1 MLNIEKTLH
10 GSDGGAD
17 VSDLNGPTVLDE
29 TNPVEVVKYLES
41 LAPGVRFFAS
51 DSPELQDFLESR
63 NGHVVSLED
72 SSTLGDDVLD
82 IGCIGTEV

>member
-1 MLNIEKTLH
+1 M
-10 GSDGGAD
+10 S
-17 VSDLNGPTVLDE
+17 LDF
-29 TNPVEVVKYLES
+29 LC
-41 LAPGVRFFAS
+41 L

-82 IGCIGTEV
+82 IGYVPPAPYSMSVKKNSCQRQ